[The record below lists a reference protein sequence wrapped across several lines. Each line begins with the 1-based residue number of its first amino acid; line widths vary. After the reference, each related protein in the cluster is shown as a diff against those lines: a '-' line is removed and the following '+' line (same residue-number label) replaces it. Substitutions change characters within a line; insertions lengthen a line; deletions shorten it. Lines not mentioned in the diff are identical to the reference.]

1 MILSSADIFNLIGGD
16 PIIRLLAKVQIVDGI
31 LPITGEEGLFVY
43 IDRFPEVEEFEA
55 TWKIWVVDYSDEPVD
70 VVVNTIEALLPQ
82 TKVSKTIL
90 GYQITTTEF
99 KSASTQVKPEEKVR
113 PVIAPDFSE
122 WEDRF
127 QTLVEDVQ
135 DQMLLVTSGRP
146 GKDGKDGTDGKDGKD
161 GADLLATEANLDDLK
176 DVDIEGRIALQ
187 KGHVL
192 TWDGT
197 VWTNLFI
204 PQVFAAGTTG
214 GGTADAGA
222 PSTTIQWKYHVGTGE
237 PPSRDFHTDN
247 VDNPTLITILHVS
260 DVNNAGTDVTSLLNG
275 LLPNTDKIYLYKVD
289 EPSSAHLY
297 SVSSYTE
304 TSTGYEI
311 TVAHVETPGGE
322 PALINNSIYGFTF
335 ITAGTGGGG
344 GISDAPSDNT
354 PYVRYNG
361 TWITWA
367 EARDITA
374 QLADIV
380 DGGDFDQ
387 DLSFTGTTTTFDGGD
402 FQAGTTAASDQ
413 EVLDGGDFVPE
424 DDLVLDGGL
433 ATV

>member
-16 PIIRLLAKVQIVDGI
+16 PVIRLLAKIQIVDGKPP
-31 LPITGEEGLFVY
+31 LTGEEGLFVY

-55 TWKIWVVDYSDEPVD
+55 TWKIWVIDYSDEPVD

-82 TKVSKTIL
+82 TKISKTAL
-90 GYQITTTEF
+90 GYQVTTTEF
-99 KSASTQVKPEEKVR
+99 KSASTQVKPEEEVR
-113 PVIAPDFSE
+113 PAIAPDFSE

-146 GKDGKDGTDGKDGKD
+146 GKDGKDGADGKDGKD
-161 GADLLATEANLDDLK
+161 GTDLLATEANLDDLK

-204 PQVFAAGTTG
+204 PQIFAAGSASSTTTSG
-214 GGTADAGA
+214 L
-222 PSTTIQWKYHVGTGE
+222 PSTTIEFKYHNETGE
-237 PPSRDFHTDN
+237 PHDREFHTN
-247 VDNPTLITILHVS
+247 NANPTLVTILHVAHT
-260 DVNNAGTDVTSLLNG
+260 NNSGTDISSLLAG
-275 LLPNTDKIYLYKVD
+275 LVPNTDQIYVYKVN

-297 SVSSYTE
+297 SLSSYVE
-304 TSTGYEI
+304 TANGFEL
-311 TVAHVETPGGE
+311 TVAHIETPGGE
-322 PALINNSIYGFTF
+322 PAFVNNSVYGFTF

-344 GISDAPSDNT
+344 GISDAPSNNT

-374 QLADIV
+374 QLADII

>member
-1 MILSSADIFNLIGGD
+1 MILNSADILRILGGNEVV
-16 PIIRLLAKVQIVDGI
+16 RLSAKIKIVESKPVVSGQ
-31 LPITGEEGLFVY
+31 EGLFIY
-43 IDRFPEVEEFEA
+43 IKRYPDLDEFEA
-55 TWKIWVVDYSDEPVD
+55 VFTLWIESDGSEPDDIVIAEIK
-70 VVVNTIEALLPQ
+70 TLLPRVEVQ
-82 TKVSKTIL
+82 SGLMAT
-90 GYQITTTEF
+90 ITTTEF
-99 KSASTQVKPEEKVR
+99 RTEKTQAAPQKVE
-113 PVIAPDFSE
+113 APKADLSGLEARFE
-122 WEDRF
+122 ALAEDI
-127 QTLVEDVQ
+127 Q
-135 DQMLLVTSGRP
+135 DRMLLVSSGKP
-146 GKDGKDGTDGKDGKD
+146 GKDGKKGKDGKDGRDGRDGKD
-161 GADLLATEANLDDLK
+161 LVATDASLNDLK
-176 DVDIEGRIALQ
+176 DVDIENRIALE

-192 TWDGT
+192 TWDGLS
-197 VWTNLFI
+197 WTNLFI
-204 PQVFAAGTTG
+204 PQLLSSG
-214 GGTADAGA
+214 GGGSETVSTGL
-222 PSTTIQWKYHVGTGE
+222 PSTTIEFKYHNETGE
-237 PPSRDFHTDN
+237 PHDREFHTNSAD
-247 VDNPTLITILHVS
+247 PTQVTILHVAHT
-260 DVNNAGTDVTSLLNG
+260 NNSGTDISSLLAG
-275 LLPNTDKIYLYKVD
+275 LVPNTDRIYVYKVN

-297 SVSSYTE
+297 SLSSYVE
-304 TSTGYEI
+304 TANGFEL
-311 TVAHVETPGGE
+311 TVAHLETPGGE
-322 PALINNSIYGFTF
+322 PAFVNNSIYGFTF

-344 GISDAPSDNT
+344 GITDAPSDNT